1 MKPILLPMLLLSLAA
16 CAPETPQAGAPAA
29 SAPAASTTPVASAAA
44 ASPPSSTPS
53 AAAPEA
59 STRDAEVDA
68 RIDQVLGDHAAY
80 RSVLERLQ
88 TAVKANDRPA
98 VAALVRYPFEARL
111 ADDKRR
117 IGSAQEFVAQYD
129 QLLTPAIAQ
138 VITTQRYDEVQ
149 VNQQGVMLGAGQV
162 WINGV
167 CNDAACKDVDVKV
180 VALQQ
185 GG

>member
-1 MKPILLPMLLLSLAA
+1 MKTTLLPMLLLALAA
-16 CAPETPQAGAPAA
+16 CAPEARQADAPAA
-29 SAPAASTTPVASAAA
+29 SAPAASTTPVASAP
-44 ASPPSSTPS
+44 ASAPPASATPATQEPS
-53 AAAPEA
+53 AK
-59 STRDAEVDA
+59 DAEVDA
-68 RIDQVLGDHAAY
+68 RIDRVLGDHAAY

-88 TAVKANDRPA
+88 AAVKADDRPA

-111 ADDKRR
+111 ADGKRR
-117 IGSAQEFVAQYD
+117 IDSAQDFLAQYD
-129 QLLTPAIAQ
+129 QILTPAIAQ
-138 VITTQRYDEVQ
+138 AITAQRYGELQ
-149 VNQQGVMLGAGQV
+149 VNQNGVMLGSGQV

>member
-1 MKPILLPMLLLSLAA
+1 MRTTLLPTLLLALSA
-16 CAPETPQAGAPAA
+16 CAPEAPQAGAPVA
-29 SAPAASTTPVASAAA
+29 SAPAASTASVASAPAA
-44 ASPPSSTPS
+44 ALSASAPAATQETSTN
-53 AAAPEA
+53 
-59 STRDAEVDA
+59 DAEVDA

-88 TAVKANDRPA
+88 AAVKADDRPA
-98 VAALVRYPFEARL
+98 VAALMRYPFEVRL
-111 ADDKRR
+111 ADRKRR
-117 IGSAQEFVAQYD
+117 IDNAQDFVAQYE
-129 QLLTPAIAQ
+129 QILTPAIAQ
-138 VITTQRYDEVQ
+138 VITAQRYGALQ
-149 VNQQGVMLGAGQV
+149 VNQNGVMLGSGQV